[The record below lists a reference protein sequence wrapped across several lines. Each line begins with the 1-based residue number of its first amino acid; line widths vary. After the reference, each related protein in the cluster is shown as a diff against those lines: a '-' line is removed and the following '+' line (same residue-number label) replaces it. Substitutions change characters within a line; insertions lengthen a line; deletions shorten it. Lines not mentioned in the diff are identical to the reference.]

1 LREKIKRRADKIQ
14 LSRNKKQ
21 YETSSERGTT
31 LSGVKKV
38 NRSESQRSG
47 SRSVNKT
54 EHQGRTGE
62 TLVTFSHEGVMYPKL
77 NLEKV
82 KLNNAGIS
90 STNSATFRKIAS
102 AQNNSPTKNLNSM
115 FNQTSSPFFNQG
127 T

>member
-14 LSRNKKQ
+14 MSRNKKQ

-38 NRSESQRSG
+38 VRSESQRSG

-62 TLVTFSHEGVMYPKL
+62 NLVTFSHEGVMYPKL

-102 AQNNSPTKNLNSM
+102 AQNNSPSKNLN
-115 FNQTSSPFFNQG
+115 
-127 T
+127 

>member
-1 LREKIKRRADKIQ
+1 MREKIKRRADKIQ
-14 LSRNKKQ
+14 MSRNKKQ

-31 LSGVKKV
+31 FSGVKKF

-47 SRSVNKT
+47 YHSVNKM
-54 EHQGRTGE
+54 EYQGRTGE
-62 TLVTFSHEGVMYPKL
+62 NLVTFSHEGVMYPKL

-102 AQNNSPTKNLNSM
+102 AQNNTPSKNLN
-115 FNQTSSPFFNQG
+115 
-127 T
+127 